1 MRCRPGGRSGGCWR
15 SVGKTDPDMT
25 RSSTLDAPLIVGAGV
40 AGLTV
45 ALGLPRAYVVSVTD
59 MGSTWWAQGGIAAA
73 LSSDDSPELHAAD
86 TLSVSGGLAAARAVE
101 ILTGGGR
108 EAIDRLISMGAEF
121 DRDEEGELDL
131 GIEGGHKTRRVVH
144 ADGDATGAEV
154 MRALTQAVSAN
165 DNITLIQKRVI
176 DLVVSHDRVTGVVVE
191 EGKGRSI
198 LLAPAVVLATGGAGR
213 LFARTT
219 NPPSVTG
226 DGIAMAGRVGAR
238 LADLEFVQFHPTA
251 LHAGK
256 DPMPLL
262 TEALRGEGA
271 TLVDAHG
278 RRFMDRVHP
287 LAELAPRDVVARAIF
302 WQYDKG
308 QSVYLDARGIVNFHE
323 RFPTVTAHAMSVG
336 LDPTTDLLPVSPAAH
351 YYMGGIDADSNG
363 RTSVPGLWAV
373 GECSSTGVHG
383 ANRLASN
390 SLLEGLVF
398 GARVA
403 ARVATGMVEPTGRG
417 MAPKEALDL
426 PMVAGPAL
434 QDLRQIMWDRVGLV
448 RTGDG
453 LWEARKNLLEI
464 DPVLRRTIGGR
475 VAADLAIHIVLAA
488 LRRTES
494 RGGHYRADYPEE
506 DRMQSHRT
514 LIDLTP
520 VAKVPV

>member
-1 MRCRPGGRSGGCWR
+1 MARH
-15 SVGKTDPDMT
+15 TD
-25 RSSTLDAPLIVGAGV
+25 LDVPLVVGAGV

-45 ALGLPRAYVVSVTD
+45 ALGLPEACVVSVPE

-73 LSSDDSPELHAAD
+73 LSSEDSPQRHAAD
-86 TLSVSGGLAAARAVE
+86 TVSVSGGLAAIRAVE

-121 DRDEEGELDL
+121 DRDEDGQLDL
-131 GIEGGHKTRRVVH
+131 GIEGGHQTRRVVH

-154 MRALTQAVSAN
+154 MRALTEAVSA
-165 DNITLIQKRVI
+165 DDRITQMEKRVI
-176 DLVVSHDRVTGVVVE
+176 DLVMSGDRVSGVVVA
-191 EGKGRSI
+191 EGKGRSV
-198 LLAPAVVLATGGAGR
+198 LQAPAVILATGGAGR

-219 NPPSVTG
+219 NPPAVTG

-271 TLVDAHG
+271 TIVDAHG
-278 RRFMDRVHP
+278 RRFMDRYHP
-287 LAELAPRDVVARAIF
+287 LAELAPRDIVARAIF

-308 QSVYLDARGIVNFHE
+308 QSVYLDARGILNFHD

-336 LDPTTDLLPVSPAAH
+336 LDPATDLLPISPAAH
-351 YYMGGIDADSNG
+351 YFMGGIDADSNG

-403 ARVATGMVEPTGRG
+403 ADVATGLVDP
-417 MAPKEALDL
+417 APGARAAKEAFDL
-426 PMVAGPAL
+426 PMVPGPAL

-453 LWEARKNLLEI
+453 LWEARNNLLEL

-488 LRRTES
+488 LRRSES
-494 RGGHYRADYPEE
+494 RGGHYRADYPDE
-506 DRMQSHRT
+506 DPMQSHRT

-520 VAKVPV
+520 ADMVPV

>member
-1 MRCRPGGRSGGCWR
+1 MARH
-15 SVGKTDPDMT
+15 T
-25 RSSTLDAPLIVGAGV
+25 TLDAPLVVGAGV

-45 ALGLPRAYVVSVTD
+45 ALGLPEACVVSVPE

-73 LSSDDSPELHAAD
+73 LSSEDSPQRHATD
-86 TLSVSGGLAAARAVE
+86 TVNVSGGLAAIRAVE

-108 EAIDRLISMGAEF
+108 EAIDRLISLGAEF
-121 DRDEEGELDL
+121 DRGEDGQLDL
-131 GIEGGHKTRRVVH
+131 GIEGGHQTRRVVH

-154 MRALTQAVSAN
+154 MRALTEAVSA
-165 DNITLIQKRVI
+165 DDRITQIDKRVI
-176 DLVVSHDRVTGVVVE
+176 DLVMSGDRVSGVVVA
-191 EGKGRSI
+191 EGKGRSV
-198 LLAPAVVLATGGAGR
+198 LQAPAIILATGGAGR

-219 NPPSVTG
+219 NPPAVTG
-226 DGIAMAGRVGAR
+226 DGIAMAGRAGAR

-271 TLVDAHG
+271 TIVDAHG
-278 RRFMDRVHP
+278 RRFMDRYHP
-287 LAELAPRDVVARAIF
+287 LAELAPRDIVARAIF

-308 QSVYLDARGIVNFHE
+308 QSVYLDARGILNFHD

-336 LDPTTDLLPVSPAAH
+336 LDPATDLLPISPAAH

-403 ARVATGMVEPTGRG
+403 ADVATGLVDP
-417 MAPKEALDL
+417 APGARAAKEAFDL
-426 PMVAGPAL
+426 PLVPGPAL

-453 LWEARKNLLEI
+453 LWEARNHLLEL

-488 LRRTES
+488 LRRSES

-506 DRMQSHRT
+506 DPMQSHRT

-520 VAKVPV
+520 ADMVPV